1 LNHRIGKLGAF
12 TLIEVLVVVVIIGI
26 AGAIVVPQLLAPSS
40 LGTQAAG
47 RAVIADIIYAQSDAV
62 AHQKARKVIFDAA
75 TDSYRLTDDADTNLV
90 ANWIGGAQYVVSFS
104 NDSRFQGV
112 TLDNI
117 NFGGT
122 STLEFDDLGSPIS
135 GGNLEV
141 VGDTSRYL
149 ISVAALTGRVTI
161 QPQ

>member
-1 LNHRIGKLGAF
+1 MGKPAAF
-12 TLIEVLVVVVIIGI
+12 TLIEILIVVVIIGL

-40 LGTQAAG
+40 MGPQAAG
-47 RAVIADIIYAQSDAV
+47 RAVIADILYAQSDAV
-62 AHQKARKVIFDAA
+62 AHQRVRKVIFDAT
-75 TDSYRLTDDADTNLV
+75 TDSYRVTDDADTNLA
-90 ANWIGGAQYVVSFS
+90 ANWKGGAEYVVSFA

-112 TLDNI
+112 TLANVD
-117 NFGGT
+117 FGGT
-122 STLEFDDLGSPIS
+122 STLEFDDLGAPIS

-141 VGDTSRYL
+141 VGDTARYL